1 MKKGTLVQVLCEFY
15 EIFKNNFFI
24 EHLQKKKKC
33 RKCNVL
39 DKTYQIPEDN
49 QDNFMCDKRLFLLDT
64 PNSDVA
70 LQRYSLK
77 RRPENL
83 EIS

>member
-1 MKKGTLVQVLCEFY
+1 MLCEFY

-49 QDNFMCDKRLFLLDT
+49 QDNFMCDKRLFL
-64 PNSDVA
+64 
-70 LQRYSLK
+70 
-77 RRPENL
+77 
-83 EIS
+83 

>member
-1 MKKGTLVQVLCEFY
+1 MNFTKFLRTIFY
-15 EIFKNNFFI
+15 RARPEEKI
-24 EHLQKKKKC
+24 C